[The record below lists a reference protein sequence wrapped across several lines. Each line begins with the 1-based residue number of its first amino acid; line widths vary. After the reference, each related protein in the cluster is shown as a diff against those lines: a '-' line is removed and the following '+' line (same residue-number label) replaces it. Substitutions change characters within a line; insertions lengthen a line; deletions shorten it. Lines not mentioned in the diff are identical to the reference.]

1 MTFEETVVRAFECRQ
16 IPRELIERS
25 GGSWP
30 ASDEEDAEWFRL
42 KNWRDITWQDW
53 MMHSSAVFVFTNDAL
68 AYYLPSL
75 LILSSQNTDDWL
87 IAADSFI
94 RVLASV
100 IADDGLNKTNKSNC
114 IGFRREEREVIKEW
128 LLLLKGTESY
138 DNAFDAVRLDQAL
151 KVMD

>member
-1 MTFEETVVRAFECRQ
+1 
-16 IPRELIERS
+16 
-25 GGSWP
+25 
-30 ASDEEDAEWFRL
+30 
-42 KNWRDITWQDW
+42 
-53 MMHSSAVFVFTNDAL
+53 MMHSSAAFVFTNDAL

-114 IGFRREEREVIKEW
+114 GAFRREECEGIKEW
-128 LLLLKGTESY
+128 LLFLKGTESY
-138 DNAFDAVRLDQAL
+138 DNALDAVRLDQAL
-151 KVMD
+151 KAMDPLLLRSMLRDIK